1 MLSAIQKAVDL
12 LRHSAATVAL
22 TGAGISTPSGIPDF
36 RSAKIGLWS
45 QVDPFE
51 VASIWG
57 FYAHPEAFYD
67 WIRPVL
73 KKLVMARP
81 NAAHQA
87 LAAMEQHGLL
97 EMVLTQ
103 NVDSLHQAAGNR
115 QVQELHGHTRTA
127 TCLACNH
134 RTPTAPFWP
143 LVLDGGIPP
152 PCPECGGLLKPDV
165 ILYGEPLPYG
175 AIVAAQQAALHCDVM
190 LVIGTSL
197 EVMPAADLPWLTRR
211 RGGRVILVNLTATYL
226 DDQADVVIQADVVQ
240 TLRELWKALV
250 K

>member
-1 MLSAIQKAVDL
+1 MPSAIQQAAEL
-12 LRHSAATVAL
+12 LRRSASTVAL

-36 RSAKIGLWS
+36 RSDKTGLWS
-45 QVDPFE
+45 QVDPYE
-51 VASIWG
+51 VASVWG

-73 KKLVMARP
+73 KKLVTARP
-81 NAAHQA
+81 NAGHRV

-97 EMVLTQ
+97 EMVVTQ

-127 TCLACNH
+127 TCLACDY

-143 LVLDGGIPP
+143 LVLAGGVPP

-175 AIVAAQQAALHCDVM
+175 AIVAAQQAALRCDVM
-190 LVIGTSL
+190 LVVGTSL
-197 EVMPAADLPWLTRR
+197 EVMPAADLPRLTRR
-211 RGGRVILVNLTATYL
+211 RGGRIILVNLTSTYL
-226 DDQADVVIQADVVQ
+226 DDQADVVIRADVVKG
-240 TLRELWKALV
+240 LREVWQALAQ
-250 K
+250 